1 MDRTKVLR
9 KIYYPDGTKDGT
21 LIFYDWLRKDLKPE
35 YTILNVGAGP
45 SVDRKAR
52 SLKGEVAQV
61 VGVDNDETVLSN
73 RDLDKAF
80 VIHGNIFPFADK
92 FFDLAW
98 ADFVLEHVEQPVL
111 ILKEIHRVLKPGASF
126 YFRTP
131 NKNHYVSTIG
141 RMTPYWFHKLVANR
155 ACGLSQD
162 AYEKHP
168 TYYRFNSRKKILECA
183 YAAGFRLVELRFIE
197 AEPSYLAFH
206 SLAYRIGVAYERIVN
221 RYDVLKHCRANIL
234 GCLRK

>member
-9 KIYYPDGTKDGT
+9 KIYYPDDTKDGT

-45 SVDRKAR
+45 SVDRKVR
-52 SLKGEVAQV
+52 SLRGEVAQV
-61 VGVDNDETVLSN
+61 VGIDNDETVLSN
-73 RDLDKAF
+73 SDLDEAF
-80 VIHGNIFPFADK
+80 VIHGNRFPFTDK

-111 ILKEIHRVLKPGASF
+111 ILKEIRRVLKPGASF

-131 NKNHYVSTIG
+131 NKNHYVSTIS
-141 RMTPYWFHKLVANR
+141 RMTPHWFHKLVANR
-155 ACGLSQD
+155 ACGLSQGT
-162 AYEKHP
+162 YEKHP

-221 RYDVLKHCRANIL
+221 RCDVLKHCRANIL